1 MLMMLRNSC
10 EEHLQFMRAEERAGE
25 RERERERE
33 RETARERER
42 EYYLIWHVMGGL
54 GGGWGVSIPHKLGLK
69 CPESQFQD
77 RAYLFRLSTSRE
89 R

>member
-25 RERERERE
+25 
-33 RETARERER
+33 RERER